1 MIEITLNHLNSS
13 FEVKDQ
19 IATAITIKRLTSSG
33 FIPNPERIRL
43 NMLDEKDLTI
53 YSKPFSD
60 FKAVKNNFEW
70 ELNQEFN
77 FYDHLTISITSLDR
91 NLDFEINVG
100 FEKS

>member
-19 IATAITIKRLTSSG
+19 VATTITIKRLASKG
-33 FIPNPERIRL
+33 HIPNPERIRL

-77 FYDHLTISITSLDR
+77 FYDHLTISITSQDR
-91 NLDFEINVG
+91 SLDFEINVG

>member
-19 IATAITIKRLTSSG
+19 VAKVITIRTLSSLNR
-33 FIPNPERIRL
+33 IPNPDLVRL

-53 YSKPFSD
+53 FSKAFSD
-60 FKAVKNNFEW
+60 FKPLTNNLVW

-77 FYDHLTISITSLDR
+77 FYDHITISITSQDQ

-100 FEKS
+100 FEKA

>member
-33 FIPNPERIRL
+33 YIPNPELMRL

-60 FKAVKNNFEW
+60 FKAVKDNFEW

-77 FYDHLTISITSLDR
+77 FYDHLTISITNQSQ
-91 NLDFEINVG
+91 NPEFEVNVG